1 MNDSVLQDIKDRLNI
16 ADVIAGYIPIKK
28 AGTNFKA
35 LCPFHS
41 EKTPSFQISP
51 QKQIWHCFGCGEGGD
66 VFGFVMKYENLEFR
80 DALKIL
86 ADKAGVQLPSFRPE
100 NRQVLDEKELL
111 LRIND
116 FAARYY
122 HEILI
127 KDARGKAAL
136 AYLKNRG
143 LTEGTIKQ
151 WQIGFA
157 PDDFH
162 ALERALLAKKVNLND
177 AIKAGVIAKN
187 DRGLYDRFRGRVT
200 FPIFDYFGN
209 TVGFSARIL
218 IDDGRSAKY
227 VNSPETSVYNK
238 SKILFGLNFA
248 KEAIRKADEAV
259 IVEGQMDCISAHQGG
274 FKNVVASSGT
284 ALTEAG
290 LMQLAR
296 LTKNLKFCFDA
307 DLAGQTASRRA
318 GEIALKQGFRLK
330 VIVLEKVKDPDELIK
345 KSPGL
350 WEKAVSEAVWFLDWQ
365 MDAAEKMFAQDPVE
379 QKHFLSQQVVPLLG
393 AIADPL
399 EQDHYIHK
407 LSTRF
412 LISEKTILDQI
423 KKQALGKMPE
433 LNQAG
438 PNTTNGS
445 LLLEKEVLGG
455 LIVLPEFAAEVKGK
469 LGPEDFQ
476 SSEIKQLVA
485 EMMGRSENQNLVN
498 PHPGPLPSAAA
509 SDFAKATSNL
519 REAMADREGEGR
531 LQDALVKEA
540 QFMVESQLDELSDNR
555 MALMKDLQKAFA
567 MLKIGAIKK
576 GQQHLQNEIKNA
588 ENSNNKAKVEE
599 LNKEFARISAERIKF
614 EVLL

>member
-1 MNDSVLQDIKDRLNI
+1 MNDPILQEIKDRLNV

-35 LCPFHS
+35 LCPFHH

-66 VFGFVMKYENLEFR
+66 VFGFVMKYENLDFR
-80 DALKIL
+80 DTLKIL
-86 ADKAGVQLPSFRPE
+86 ADKAGVKLPTYRPE
-100 NRQVLDEKELL
+100 NKGQQDEKELL

-122 HEILI
+122 HEVLT
-127 KDARGKAAL
+127 KDVRGKAAL
-136 AYLKNRG
+136 EYLKNRG
-143 LTEGTIKQ
+143 LTDGTIKQ

-187 DRGLYDRFRGRVT
+187 ERGMYDRFRGRVT
-200 FPIFDYFGN
+200 FPICDYFGN

-218 IDDGRSAKY
+218 TDDLPAGRQAENRPAKY
-227 VNSPETSVYNK
+227 VNSPETAVYNK

-248 KEAIRKADEAV
+248 KESIRKQDEAV

-290 LMQLAR
+290 LMQMAR
-296 LTKNLKFCFDA
+296 LTKNLKFCFDS
-307 DLAGQTASRRA
+307 DLAGENASRRA
-318 GEIALKQGFRLK
+318 GELALKQGFRLK
-330 VIVLEKVKDPDELIK
+330 VIVLDKVKDPDELIK

-365 MDAAEKMFAQDPVE
+365 MDFAQKKFAQDPVE
-379 QKHFLSQQVVPLLG
+379 QKLYLSQAVVPLLG

-399 EQDHYIHK
+399 EQDHYVHK

-423 KKQALGKMPE
+423 KKQAPGGKIEIGNISPSF
-433 LNQAG
+433 Q
-438 PNTTNGS
+438 NGN

-455 LIVLPEFAAEVKGK
+455 LIVIPEFLPEVKSVLLK
-469 LGPEDFQ
+469 EDFEN
-476 SSEIKQLVA
+476 SDIRELIDIFLSGKSGVSETAGSTLA
-485 EMMGRSENQNLVN
+485 
-498 PHPGPLPSAAA
+498 
-509 SDFAKATSNL
+509 
-519 REAMADREGEGR
+519 
-531 LQDALVKEA
+531 KEA
-540 QFMVESQLDELSDNR
+540 QFMVESQLDEMSGNR
-555 MALMKDLQKAFA
+555 MALLKDLQKTFA
-567 MLKIGAIKK
+567 MLKIGSIKK
-576 GQQHLQNEIKNA
+576 RQQLLQNEIKNA
-588 ENSNNKAKVEE
+588 ETGNNRAKLEE
-599 LNKEFARISAERIKF
+599 LNREFAQISAEKIKF
-614 EVLL
+614 EVFL